1 MKKNI
6 RYIIAGAFLVF
17 SSAFFQVSAQTV
29 IEIEPLFEYP
39 VAPEDLTSLTDK
51 SNYLVEHFWDAM
63 DFKSTQPVDQNA
75 LNDAFKVFS
84 VPLRWS
90 DKAKADAATAKLLE
104 NISKNPILML
114 QFTKAAE
121 ETIYGPRAE
130 VWIDEVYAKFL
141 NALMKNKKIPES
153 RKRKYEKQL
162 SALIKSSVGSRA
174 PEFTFV
180 KTDGSKAKYFPMA
193 TNTIIIFGDP
203 RDTDWRMK
211 RLRLEA
217 NTYLTDA
224 VDKGK
229 INILYIVPSKFDGW
243 EKEISSYPSSWTVG
257 LAQDGLDSVYDMR
270 VTPSVYA
277 VGGDGNIMI
286 KNATVEAAVNMQLDK
301 VK

>member
-1 MKKNI
+1 MKRNI

-17 SSAFFQVSAQTV
+17 SSAFFQASAQTV

-39 VAPEDLTSLTDK
+39 VAPEDLTSLVDK

-63 DFKSTQPVDQNA
+63 DFKSTQAVDQTA
-75 LNDAFKVFS
+75 LNDAFKVYS

-90 DKAKADAATAKLLE
+90 DKAKADASVTKLLE
-104 NISKNPILML
+104 NISKNPVLL
-114 QFTKAAE
+114 VQFTKAAE

-130 VWIDEVYAKFL
+130 VWIDEVYVRFL
-141 NALMKNKKIPES
+141 NTLLKNKKASES
-153 RKRKYEKQL
+153 RKKKYGKQL
-162 SALIKSSVGSRA
+162 SALTGSAVGSRA
-174 PEFTFV
+174 PEFTFT
-180 KTDGSKAKYFPMA
+180 KPDCSEAKYFPMS

-211 RLRLEA
+211 RLRLES

-229 INILYIVPSKFDGW
+229 INILYIIPSKFDGW

-257 LAQDGLDSVYDMR
+257 LAQDDLDSIYDIR
-270 VTPSVYA
+270 SIPSIYA
-277 VGGDGNIMI
+277 IGGDGNILM
-286 KNATVEAAVNMQLDK
+286 KNSTIEAAVNMQLDK